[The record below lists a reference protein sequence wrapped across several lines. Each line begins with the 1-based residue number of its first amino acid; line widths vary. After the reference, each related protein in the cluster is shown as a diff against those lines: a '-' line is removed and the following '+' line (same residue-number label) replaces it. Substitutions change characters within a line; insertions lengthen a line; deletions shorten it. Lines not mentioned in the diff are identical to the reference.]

1 MAEAKLAQSFAINWR
16 GIEMA
21 YAAVPCGDQ
30 YRLGCNVVDGI
41 VSRLSADTSP
51 TGGADYVSTVEGAVS
66 ASGAKIAT
74 VVGRYFAMDRDQ
86 RWDRNKLA

>member
-1 MAEAKLAQSFAINWR
+1 
-16 GIEMA
+16 MA

-74 VVGRYFAMDRDQ
+74 VVGRY
-86 RWDRNKLA
+86 L